1 MASLIDLT
9 EAFAS
14 EDRPIGNLL
23 DASVQLAQA
32 IAATRM
38 YAGYA
43 ALRDVSGNEP
53 TPGAIDQYTDI
64 TTSEWAII
72 RPLFLLYLERE
83 TALQLEA
90 SRGLG
95 IDPFGRS
102 SSEIHQDIAQFELDL
117 PHKAFSQPIISV

>member
-32 IAATRM
+32 VAATRL

-43 ALRDVSGNEP
+43 VLRDVLFNQTSPPE
-53 TPGAIDQYTDI
+53 I
-64 TTSEWAII
+64 TGDTLVSTSEWAII